1 MRSSV
6 SFLGYFA
13 EFWHLIILQAGKQVT
28 EARRQLSSLAEL
40 KKVLTYHTYTPPSAN
55 LPVSLFK
62 CLESNLLNC
71 KPTEFCKK
79 YEPHRKA
86 EGISQSSCA
95 HGIIVYLLSSLM
107 LLEQRSSSKPC
118 LALQST
124 CFLSI
129 RKQTHSAHDVK
140 LFCLHAEKC
149 RNKGQKDRSF
159 ILLHR
164 EGSSC

>member
-1 MRSSV
+1 MLQKNIKNKSQLVFCMGKYIPAQITKSKPNIFCFLTHTNGLNYCVIWMRSSA

-40 KKVLTYHTYTPPSAN
+40 KKILTYHTYTPPSAN

-71 KPTEFCKK
+71 KPTEFCTK

-86 EGISQSSCA
+86 EGIS
-95 HGIIVYLLSSLM
+95 
-107 LLEQRSSSKPC
+107 
-118 LALQST
+118 
-124 CFLSI
+124 
-129 RKQTHSAHDVK
+129 
-140 LFCLHAEKC
+140 
-149 RNKGQKDRSF
+149 
-159 ILLHR
+159 
-164 EGSSC
+164 